1 MELQTFL
8 NRVINSV
15 ELFILMGEYL
25 LQAKRWVTVVC
36 FYKVAIISIGSVPFL
51 IGAIWIQDMLHY
63 FLLTLPVRYW

>member
-25 LQAKRWVTVVC
+25 LQAKR
-36 FYKVAIISIGSVPFL
+36 
-51 IGAIWIQDMLHY
+51 
-63 FLLTLPVRYW
+63 